1 MVEQVH
7 RKPPTGYKNIDIA
20 LSSLKKLE
28 GSVKECDQNTPAH
41 TLSTARWLENAVVNK
56 EIDEEYYEEF
66 MARIK
71 TQTRIFAG
79 KCDCRG
85 IHPDSRTDTI
95 DKEKQLKLSTDK
107 IDKIDWEA
115 LNKHWTKEYEED
127 YGPLADKKTI
137 ISEYP

>member
-1 MVEQVH
+1 MVEQGH
-7 RKPPTGYKNIDIA
+7 RKPPKGYKNIDIA

-28 GSVKECDQNTPAH
+28 GSVKECDQDAPAH
-41 TLSTARWLENAVVNK
+41 TLSTARWLENAAVNK
-56 EIDEEYYEEF
+56 EIDDEYYGEF

-71 TQTRIFAG
+71 TQTRIFAD
-79 KCDCRG
+79 KCNCKN
-85 IHPDSRTDTI
+85 IHPDSRIDTT

-115 LNKHWTKEYEED
+115 LDKYWKKEYEED
-127 YGPLADKKTI
+127 YGPLAGKKTI